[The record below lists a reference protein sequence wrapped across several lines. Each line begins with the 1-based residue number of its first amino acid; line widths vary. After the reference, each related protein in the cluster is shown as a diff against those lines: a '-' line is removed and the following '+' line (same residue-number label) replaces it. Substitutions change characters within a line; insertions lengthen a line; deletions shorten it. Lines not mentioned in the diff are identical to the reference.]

1 MSEATGIGRLVDGK
15 YQIIEQIG
23 RGGMSNVWLARDKRL
38 GKLWAVKEI
47 KPNVSGTQGEALRR
61 AIVDE
66 ANFMKHLDHPAIPRV
81 VDIIDT
87 GATVFVVMDYVEGRA
102 LSRVMQE
109 RGKPFDQADVVN
121 WGIQLCDVLG
131 YLHRRNPQIIYRDMK
146 PANVILRDDGTVRLI
161 DFGVCMERK
170 PGRCNDGRIVG
181 TPGYASPEQIP
192 QHVSHLREL
201 DPDVVIDD
209 RTDVYALGVTLY
221 TLVTG
226 HTPTLTKDRDGRER
240 VSFRMR
246 PIRVWNPRLS
256 EGLERIIVHA
266 TQTNPAQRYAT
277 MDEMRYDL
285 ERYEELT
292 QEWRDAQ
299 RRKIKVFWR
308 WMAGCA
314 SSVALGFVCLAISAS
329 ITARSYDALMH
340 RAQEASRSVEG
351 DEASEAERLYA
362 EAIAL
367 MPRSVEPYRK
377 LLEVYEHDYRF
388 TAGEDGRWR
397 RAFMHA
403 QDLANDKEYA
413 QLCFDVGASYL
424 SYFGIDKGGG
434 SVGNAAIMSAEA
446 AAPWF
451 RRVLDACGESED
463 HNGQRIDDAN
473 VRAASVYR
481 VVTEFYQNVTRAG
494 REGKGVSEEY
504 TQFWEVL
511 CSTVGRESDARDG
524 RKSAEGVRVR
534 LYQIASETL
543 SSSTYLAGF
552 ARAGITEAMARE
564 LLQRVR
570 QGVEELGEFAHAN
583 EYREVYQPVF
593 QEIATSLALVEQNI
607 RNVYGNPVA
616 AASDGL
622 VRDGEEAL

>member
-1 MSEATGIGRLVDGK
+1 VNEATGIGRLVDGK

-47 KPNVSGTQGEALRR
+47 KPNVNGTKGEALRR

-192 QHVSHLREL
+192 QRVSHLREL
-201 DPDVVIDD
+201 HPDVVIDD

-240 VSFRMR
+240 ASFRMR

-266 TQTNPAQRYAT
+266 TQTNPAQRYTT

-285 ERYEELT
+285 EHYEELT
-292 QEWRDAQ
+292 QEWRDA
-299 RRKIKVFWR
+299 
-308 WMAGCA
+308 
-314 SSVALGFVCLAISAS
+314 
-329 ITARSYDALMH
+329 
-340 RAQEASRSVEG
+340 
-351 DEASEAERLYA
+351 
-362 EAIAL
+362 
-367 MPRSVEPYRK
+367 
-377 LLEVYEHDYRF
+377 
-388 TAGEDGRWR
+388 
-397 RAFMHA
+397 
-403 QDLANDKEYA
+403 
-413 QLCFDVGASYL
+413 
-424 SYFGIDKGGG
+424 
-434 SVGNAAIMSAEA
+434 
-446 AAPWF
+446 
-451 RRVLDACGESED
+451 
-463 HNGQRIDDAN
+463 
-473 VRAASVYR
+473 
-481 VVTEFYQNVTRAG
+481 
-494 REGKGVSEEY
+494 
-504 TQFWEVL
+504 
-511 CSTVGRESDARDG
+511 
-524 RKSAEGVRVR
+524 
-534 LYQIASETL
+534 
-543 SSSTYLAGF
+543 
-552 ARAGITEAMARE
+552 
-564 LLQRVR
+564 
-570 QGVEELGEFAHAN
+570 
-583 EYREVYQPVF
+583 
-593 QEIATSLALVEQNI
+593 
-607 RNVYGNPVA
+607 
-616 AASDGL
+616 
-622 VRDGEEAL
+622 